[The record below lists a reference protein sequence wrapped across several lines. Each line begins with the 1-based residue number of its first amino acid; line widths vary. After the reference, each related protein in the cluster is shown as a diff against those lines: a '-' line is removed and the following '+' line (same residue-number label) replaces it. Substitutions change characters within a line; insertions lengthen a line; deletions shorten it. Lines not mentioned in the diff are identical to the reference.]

1 MKSRDAARRRSILK
15 LKRRRS
21 SREEDEREGE
31 RGRLSAAAT
40 QTPRARALTSRHA
53 YVHALKKASTFAYS
67 GGKRALLVKTGR
79 CRQTRARQSAQSCRS
94 ARACVH
100 MHVQGNGLFIS
111 EAKQKN
117 RVT

>member
-1 MKSRDAARRRSILK
+1 MR
-15 LKRRRS
+15 
-21 SREEDEREGE
+21 ERERE
-31 RGRLSAAAT
+31 RERRLSAAAT
-40 QTPRARALTSRHA
+40 QTPRARALTHPGMHTCTRSR
-53 YVHALKKASTFAYS
+53 
-67 GGKRALLVKTGR
+67 KRPPSRIQEENAPVNTGR